1 MEQQAA
7 AVVVVSR
14 KATDPV
20 RGGLKQI
27 RRGRGCD
34 KFVVA
39 VVGLAAAPTGP
50 LAEAS
55 LSITTAEPPLLLP
68 SSPLHFLSLSF
79 FVREQERS
87 GGGILELMEQEIGG
101 GGAGDLLRRQSSST
115 SLAFPSVRTA
125 SEPKLKVRLSCH
137 LQELYLL
144 HEIELAE
151 FGGGDGAWGRVWL
164 RRDPPLLRGAASSTA
179 IAALLAG
186 DCAERLPPTT
196 ASATLAAPQPSQPL
210 HTAAA
215 AVAAALAAAP
225 CRRQWSRG
233 REAQQGEEKERERD
247 NMDLAHIIL
256 WADLD
261 PTCQKPR

>member
-7 AVVVVSR
+7 AVVVVSG

-34 KFVVA
+34 KFVAA

-55 LSITTAEPPLLLP
+55 LVAAWQ
-68 SSPLHFLSLSF
+68 
-79 FVREQERS
+79 QERS

-125 SEPKLKVRLSCH
+125 GEPKLKVRLSCR

-144 HEIELAE
+144 HEIELALELLGDVE
-151 FGGGDGAWGRVWL
+151 FGGGDGAWGHVWL

-210 HTAAA
+210 HTAAV
-215 AVAAALAAAP
+215 AVATALAAAP

-233 REAQQGEEKERERD
+233 REAQQGEERERE